1 VVLLSLAVQ
10 QKYGLV
16 AQVALTAVVA
26 AVVTQLQLFLSARL
40 YL

>member
-16 AQVALTAVVA
+16 AQVALTVVVV